1 MSSPSPAPRPPS
13 TLDEELLGA
22 EDLTV
27 LTELTD
33 ADRIERMRGEL
44 AMGFAA
50 LEGLGPAVSVF
61 GSARTRPEH
70 PESALACRTARRL
83 GEEGFAIITGGGP
96 GTMEAANRGARE
108 AGARSVGLAIDLP
121 HEEYVNQSVDLP
133 LRFHY
138 FFTRKVMFVRYA
150 SAFVVFPGGFGT
162 LDELFE
168 VLTLIQTAKI
178 RHAPVVLV
186 GEEYWSGLLGWME
199 AHLARPGRIG
209 ARDLELVSV
218 LEDPEA
224 ILAAA
229 RAGAAAR
236 GVEPGPS
243 I

>member
-1 MSSPSPAPRPPS
+1 MSSAPNPRPPY
-13 TLDEELLGA
+13 TLDEELLAA
-22 EDLTV
+22 EDRTI

-44 AMGFAA
+44 EMGFAA
-50 LEGLGPAVSVF
+50 LEELGPAVSVY
-61 GSARTRPEH
+61 GSARTLPDD
-70 PESALACRTARRL
+70 PDYALAHETSRHL
-83 GEEGFAIITGGGP
+83 GQAGFAIITGGGP
-96 GTMEAANRGARE
+96 GTMEAANQGARE
-108 AGARSVGLAIDLP
+108 ADARSVGLAIDLP
-121 HEEYVNQSVDLP
+121 REEYLNACVDLP

-186 GEEYWSGLLGWME
+186 GVEYWSGLLAWMRARLE
-199 AHLARPGRIG
+199 AEGKIG
-209 ARDLELVSV
+209 PRDLELVR
-218 LEDPEA
+218 LTDDPTDV
-224 ILAAA
+224 LAAA

-236 GVEPGPS
+236 GVELAPKG
-243 I
+243 

>member
-1 MSSPSPAPRPPS
+1 MSFQRDPRPPS
-13 TLDEELLGA
+13 TLDEELLAA
-22 EDLTV
+22 EDRTI

-44 AMGFAA
+44 EMGFAA
-50 LEGLGPAVSVF
+50 LKELGPAVSVY
-61 GSARTRPEH
+61 GSARTLPGD
-70 PESALACRTARRL
+70 PDYALARDTSRRL
-83 GEEGFAIITGGGP
+83 GEAGFAIITGGGP
-96 GTMEAANRGARE
+96 GTMEAANQGARDV
-108 AGARSVGLAIDLP
+108 GVRSVGLAIDLP
-121 HEEYVNQSVDLP
+121 HEEYLNDSVDLS

-186 GEEYWSGLLGWME
+186 GVEYWSGLLAWMRDALKTE
-199 AHLARPGRIG
+199 GKIG
-209 ARDLELVSV
+209 PRDLELVRVSD
-218 LEDPEA
+218 DPSD

-236 GVEPGPS
+236 GVEPAPKG
-243 I
+243 

>member
-1 MSSPSPAPRPPS
+1 MSPVPDPRPPS
-13 TLDEELLGA
+13 TLDEELLAA
-22 EDLTV
+22 EDRTI

-44 AMGFAA
+44 ETGFAA
-50 LEGLGPAVSVF
+50 LEDLGPAVSVY
-61 GSARTRPEH
+61 GSARTLPGD
-70 PESALACRTARRL
+70 PDYALARETSRHL
-83 GEEGFAIITGGGP
+83 GEAGFAIITGGGP
-96 GTMEAANRGARE
+96 GTMEAANRGARS

-121 HEEYVNQSVDLP
+121 HEEYLNDCVDLP

-138 FFTRKVMFVRYA
+138 FFARKVMFVRYA

-178 RHAPVVLV
+178 RHAPVVLAGV
-186 GEEYWSGLLGWME
+186 EYWSGLLDWMRARVE
-199 AHLARPGRIG
+199 AEGKIG
-209 ARDLELVSV
+209 PRDLDLVRV
-218 LEDPEA
+218 TDDPSD

-236 GVEPGPS
+236 GAELVPRG
-243 I
+243 